1 MIWKFWKDKKYTYK
15 MDRYVVDH
23 GQYHNV
29 KNSVTKL
36 ASVVVIVTHFF
47 AGYDKHASLLCYVIN
62 YGRN

>member
-1 MIWKFWKDKKYTYK
+1 

-47 AGYDKHASLLCYVIN
+47 AGYDKHASLQCYRIN